1 MQAARIRKRRLA
13 PKDARC
19 RASAFEQKTGGR
31 DGLPSGKPL
40 RRLRRAY
47 DNNEVLR
54 HVNVIAGRPPLPVQR
69 QPRPLDRP
77 NNIRPQ
83 RRRGAP
89 QARPSRP
96 RAVLIRLRLAFLNR
110 TLAVLQ

>member
-40 RRLRRAY
+40 RRLRRTE
-47 DNNEVLR
+47 DNNDILR
-54 HVNVIAGRPPLPVQR
+54 LVNVTAECGSHGPPAFAGSTTT
-69 QPRPLDRP
+69 
-77 NNIRPQ
+77 
-83 RRRGAP
+83 
-89 QARPSRP
+89 PSNWSKNQHP
-96 RAVLIRLRLAFLNR
+96 
-110 TLAVLQ
+110 TPTP